1 MHARPKFFSLE
12 AANRTLPLVRR
23 IVRDIVTAYPDFQRR
38 LEALHS
44 LAASPH
50 APDARQRL
58 ETLRLEIDRDA
69 RLINGFIQELHQIGC
84 LFKGFEEGLV
94 DFYSLYR
101 GRPILL
107 CWKLGEERIAHWHE
121 VDAGFAGRQPLTPD
135 IIADIRD
142 HLR

>member
-1 MHARPKFFSLE
+1 MHARPKFFSVE

-23 IVRDIVTAYPDFQRR
+23 IVRDIVNAYPDFQRR
-38 LEALHS
+38 LEAFHN